1 MRKKIIEE
9 RITKTEE
16 QLLSNTD
23 RAELIR
29 KRNKQLIYLFLAYTP
44 LALLLVFVYF
54 EGPSIIYRD
63 QFPYPKHEITE
74 EEIEQFNLVAPYTC
88 GFFFLLLTIF
98 FSRLYLQTAAPLITD
113 LRKNKKLLLYI
124 KTEKSEMAF
133 LNKYYISTPIQKK
146 QQVQIAK
153 DDFYTITDSS
163 ALVMEVAPRSQN
175 ILRLTNNGK

>member
-16 QLLSNTD
+16 QLLSSSD
-23 RAELIR
+23 RAGLKR

-44 LALLLVFVYF
+44 LALILVIVFF

-63 QFPYPKHEITE
+63 RFPYPKHEITE

-88 GFFFLLLTIF
+88 GFFFLFLTIF
-98 FSRLYLQTAAPLITD
+98 FSRLYLQTAAPLNTEH
-113 LRKNKKLLLYI
+113 RKNKMMLLYI
-124 KTEKSEMAF
+124 KHEKSEMAF
-133 LNKYYISTPIQKK
+133 LNKYYITTPIQKK

-153 DDFYTITDSS
+153 DDFYAITDSS
-163 ALVMEVAPRSQN
+163 VLVMEVAPRSQN
-175 ILRLTNNGK
+175 ILRL